1 MGSIQPQTNLD
12 VVLGAIAF
20 GRFDDVPTH
29 RPSFP
34 TVEGVLPML
43 DNFQAHGHNKI
54 DTARI
59 YGSGYSEKLL
69 AEADLEKRGLCVET
83 KLYPTKFRP
92 LGPSNVP
99 YNHGPEDLRAGL
111 MASLKALNASKID
124 TWYLYAP
131 DRSTPFEE
139 TMREV
144 NNLYKEGYFSRFG
157 LCNYMAWEVAQI
169 QEICEKHGWIKPSV
183 YQGVYNALLRSIEP
197 ELVPC
202 LRRYGMAL
210 EAAQPL
216 ASGLLTHRYRRD
228 MADSEHEVGSRF
240 DPDPKNM
247 LGVHQRVRYWHA
259 AYFDALDI
267 IHQAAQEQGLTVKE
281 CALRWLS
288 HHSVLKK
295 SLGDAVVVG
304 ASSVNQ
310 LEEDLVDLEKGPLPE
325 KVAQAMEAA
334 WLRAKSVP
342 SPYWH

>member
-12 VVLGAIAF
+12 VVLGAIVF

-29 RPSFP
+29 RPAFP
-34 TVEGVLPML
+34 TLAGVPQML
-43 DNFQAHGHNKI
+43 DTFQAHGHRKI

-59 YGSGYSEKLL
+59 YGTGHSEKLL
-69 AEADLEKRGLCVET
+69 AAADYEKRGLSVET

-99 YNHGPEDLRAGL
+99 YNHGAADLRAGL
-111 MASLKALNASKID
+111 LASLDALRAQKID

-131 DRSTPFEE
+131 DRSTPFED

-144 NNLYKEGYFSRFG
+144 NALHAEGRFARFG

-169 QEICEKHGWIKPSV
+169 QELCIRHGWVRPTV
-183 YQGVYNALLRSIEP
+183 YQAVYNVLVHTIEP

-202 LRRYGMAL
+202 LRHYGMAL

-216 ASGLLTHRYRRD
+216 ASGMLTGRYRRD
-228 MADSEHEVGSRF
+228 MPDAEHERGSRF

-247 LGVHQRVRYWHA
+247 LGRHQRVRYWHG
-259 AYFDALDI
+259 AYFDALDVI
-267 IHQAAQEQGLTVKE
+267 RQAAKEHGLTVKE

-304 ASSVNQ
+304 ASSVEQ

-325 KVAQAMEAA
+325 KVVQAMEAA
-334 WLRAKSVP
+334 KAKAKSVP